1 MARKKLTLLLQEL
14 VTALLFI
21 FIFSPFYILVVNA
34 FKNRFQVL
42 TDVVGLPEDWG
53 QIVTNLKAVLD
64 SPNLKFWSSAT
75 SSVIITVCSLTLIAL
90 FSSMGAWALVRSKTR
105 ASQWLFMM
113 YVAAM
118 VVPFQVVMLPLVAWM
133 RMIQDAIGLQLLR
146 SYGGMIFAYIGFGSS
161 LSIFL
166 YHGFIKSIPLELEQA
181 AAIDGCSRWQTF
193 FRIIWPMLRPIT
205 VTVLVLNGI
214 WIWNDYLLPL
224 LMLGT
229 GNKIQTIPIAIAG
242 FVGSFV
248 KQWELIMLALL
259 LVIIPVV
266 IFYLFAQKHIIKG
279 MVEGSIKG

>member
-1 MARKKLTLLLQEL
+1 MARRKWGLLLLEL
-14 VTALLFI
+14 LTALI
-21 FIFSPFYILVVNA
+21 FVVYFSPFYILVVNA

-42 TDVVGLPEDWG
+42 TDVLGLPESWS
-53 QIVTNLKAVLD
+53 QIGANFAAVVNN
-64 SPNLKFWSSAT
+64 PNLKFWASAG
-75 SSVIITVCSLTLIAL
+75 SSVIITFFSLAAISL
-90 FSSMGAWALVRSKTR
+90 FASMAAWVLVRRKSR
-105 ASQWLFMM
+105 VSGWIFMM

-118 VVPFQVVMLPLVAWM
+118 VVPFQVVMLPLVSWM
-133 RMIQDAIGLQLLR
+133 RMVHEFSGVPMLRTFHGL
-146 SYGGMIFAYIGFGSS
+146 IFTYLGFGCS

-166 YHGFIKSIPLELEQA
+166 YHGFIKGIPLELEQA
-181 AAIDGCSRWQTF
+181 ATIDGCSKPQVF
-193 FRIIWPMLRPIT
+193 FKIVRPILRPIT

-229 GNKIQTIPIAIAG
+229 GNDIQTIPLAIAG

-259 LVIIPVV
+259 MAIVPVV

-279 MVEGSIKG
+279 MVDGSIKG

>member
-1 MARKKLTLLLQEL
+1 MSKKKWTMLLMEL

-21 FIFSPFYILVVNA
+21 FMFSPFYIVFVNA

-42 TDVVGLPEDWG
+42 TDVIGLPEQWG
-53 QIVTNLKAVLD
+53 QISANLKAVIT

-75 SSVIITVCSLTLIAL
+75 SSVIITVTSLLLIAL
-90 FSSMGAWALVRSKTR
+90 FSSMAGWALVRSKSRT
-105 ASQWLFMM
+105 SQWLFMM

-133 RMIQDAIGLQLLR
+133 RVIGDVTGLRLLHN
-146 SYGGMIFAYIGFGSS
+146 YGGMIFAYIGFGSS
-161 LSIFL
+161 LSVFL

-181 AAIDGCSRWQTF
+181 AAIDGCSRWQVF

-224 LMLGT
+224 LVLGT
-229 GNKIQTIPIAIAG
+229 GNPIQTIPIAIAS

-248 KQWELIMLALL
+248 KQWELIMLALML
-259 LVIIPVV
+259 AIIPVV
-266 IFYLFAQKHIIKG
+266 VFYLFAQKYIIKG
-279 MVEGSIKG
+279 MMEGSMKG